1 LDHVMKITRAVTSL
15 IVGFGLLSATAAN
28 AHYLWIE
35 QPAKGNA
42 IIHFGEFNEGV
53 IEHSPGRMDEMPSI
67 EAFIGATPLSVS
79 KQADQF
85 MLSGR
90 AGSSAV
96 TAQELDYAVKDW
108 RVNGIGLA
116 KPMFYARYGA
126 ANVPTLDLDILP
138 ATDGRSVQVF
148 LHGKP
153 LPAAAFSLH
162 ARNGWSQSGKAD
174 AQGKI
179 SVAMP
184 WRGQYLV
191 EVIALENAPGAY
203 NGTAYDVVRHRA
215 TLTLIQS
222 KGPTT
227 FAIPLAAHHE

>member
-1 LDHVMKITRAVTSL
+1 MIRPL
-15 IVGFGLLSATAAN
+15 IMAGFLVSATAAN

-67 EAFIGATPLSVS
+67 EAFAGTSPLSVS

-85 MLSGR
+85 LLSGR
-90 AGSSAV
+90 AGSSTI

-108 RVNGIGLA
+108 RANGIGLA
-116 KPMFYARYGA
+116 KPMYYARFGA
-126 ANVPTLDLDILP
+126 ANMPTLDLDILP
-138 ATDGRSVQVF
+138 AADGKSVQVF

-153 LPAAAFSLH
+153 LPAASFSLH
-162 ARNGWSQSGKAD
+162 ARNGWSQTGKAD
-174 AQGKI
+174 ALGRI
-179 SVAMP
+179 SISMP

-191 EVIALENAPGAY
+191 EVIELEKAPGNY
-203 NGTAYDVVRHRA
+203 NGTAFDVVRHRT
-215 TLTLIQS
+215 TLTLMQP
-222 KGPTT
+222 KGAPTFT
-227 FAIPLAAHHE
+227 LPPAVHHE